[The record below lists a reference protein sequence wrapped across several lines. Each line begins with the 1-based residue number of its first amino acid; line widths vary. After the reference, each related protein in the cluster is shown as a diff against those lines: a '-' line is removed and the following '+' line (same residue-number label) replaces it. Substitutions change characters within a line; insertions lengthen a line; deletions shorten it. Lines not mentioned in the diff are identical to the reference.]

1 MRFHVLALPH
11 TVTTKEYLSCAY
23 TQKVLKFCQMMK
35 KLGHTVYHY
44 GHEESEV
51 ECDEHITVTDNQ
63 VLQEAYGGYDW
74 KKEFFKHNTGDYAN
88 LEFIKRAI
96 PEVGARKEKG
106 DFLLCFWGIGH
117 KGIAAAHPDLIA
129 VEPGIG
135 YGSNGSFAQFKV
147 FESYAIAN
155 LQYSELKQT
164 WPSWYH
170 AVIPNYFDPADFE
183 FRKKKDDYF
192 LYIGRIIKSKGVD
205 IAVQVTEKIGKKLL
219 IAGQGDF
226 VKELGYEVPPHVEIL
241 GFADVEKRKK
251 LMAGAQCVM
260 IPSYY
265 NEPFG
270 GVMVEALF
278 SGTPIITTDWGG
290 FAENNL
296 HGVTGYRCRT
306 MDHFI
311 WAAKNIDKIKPEACY
326 EWAVNNFS
334 LDRISLLYEEYF
346 KGLANVSDGKGW
358 YTEDS
363 ERTELDWLSRIYPSE
378 VLSESLNINERNQN
392 FFKDLEYEKSINTN
406 M

>member
-11 TVTTKEYLSCAY
+11 TVTSKEYLSCAY

-35 KLGHTVYHY
+35 NLGHTVFHY

-63 VLQEAYGGYDW
+63 VLLEAYGGYDW
-74 KKEFFKHNTGDYAN
+74 RKEFFKHNTGDHAN
-88 LEFIKRAI
+88 LEFVKRAI
-96 PEVGARKEKG
+96 PEVGKRKEKG

-117 KGIAAAHPDLIA
+117 KGIADAHSDMIV

-135 YGSNGSFAQFKV
+135 YGAGGSFAKFKV

-155 LQYSELKQT
+155 HQYTELKQS
-164 WPSWYH
+164 WPSWYD
-170 AVIPNYFDPADFE
+170 AIIPNYFDPSDFE
-183 FRKKKDDYF
+183 YRETKDDYF

-226 VKELGYEVPPHVEIL
+226 KAELGYEPPAHVEIL

-260 IPSYY
+260 VPSYY

-290 FAENNL
+290 FVENNL

-306 MDHFI
+306 MDQFI
-311 WAAKNIDKIKPEACY
+311 WAAKNIDKISPAACRD
-326 EWAVNNFS
+326 WAMHNFS
-334 LDRISLLYEEYF
+334 LDRISLMYEEYF
-346 KGLANVSDGKGW
+346 KSLSNVSNDKGW
-358 YTEDS
+358 YAENPD
-363 ERTELDWLSRIYPSE
+363 RTELDWMSRVYPKSALTVSCE
-378 VLSESLNINERNQN
+378 TLERNTEFLN
-392 FFKDLEYEKSINTN
+392 NLAE
-406 M
+406 

>member
-35 KLGHTVYHY
+35 KLGHTIYHY

-51 ECDEHITVTDNQ
+51 MCDEHITVTDNA

-74 KKEFFKHNTGDYAN
+74 RKEFFRHNTGDHAN
-88 LEFIKRAI
+88 KEFVRRAI
-96 PEVGARKEKG
+96 PEVGLRKQPG
-106 DFLLCFWGIGH
+106 DFLLCFWGTGH
-117 KGIAAAHPDLIA
+117 AAIAAAHPDMTA

-135 YGSNGSFAQFKV
+135 YGAGGSFANYKI

-155 LQYSELKQT
+155 AQYSELKQA

-170 AVIPNYFDPADFE
+170 AIIPNYFDPVDFE
-183 FRKKKDDYF
+183 YREKKEDYY

-205 IAVQVTEKIGKKLL
+205 IAIQAVKEIGGKLL

-226 VKELGYEVPPHVEIL
+226 EKELGYPCPEHVELL
-241 GFADVEKRKK
+241 GFADVEKRKE
-251 LMAGAQCVM
+251 LFAGAKACLV
-260 IPSYY
+260 PSYY

-270 GVMVEALF
+270 GVMVEALY

-296 HGVTGYRCRT
+296 HGITGYRCRT
-306 MDHFI
+306 MEQFV
-311 WAAKNIDKIKPEACY
+311 WACKNIENISPKACR
-326 EWAVNNFS
+326 EWAENFS
-334 LDRISLLYEEYF
+334 LDRISLMYEEYF
-346 KGLANVSDGKGW
+346 QSLLNVSTGKGW
-358 YTEDS
+358 YEENP
-363 ERTELDWLSRIYPSE
+363 ERMELNWLARVYPSNTLIVSSE
-378 VLSESLNINERNQN
+378 VKEANENR
-392 FFKDLEYEKSINTN
+392 FITETKA
-406 M
+406 

>member
-23 TQKVLKFCQMMK
+23 SQKVLKFCMMMK

-44 GHEESEV
+44 GHEESQV
-51 ECDEHITVTDNQ
+51 ECDEHITVTDNT

-74 KKEFFKHNTGDYAN
+74 KKEFFRHSIDDHAN
-88 LEFIKRAI
+88 REFERRAI
-96 PEVGARKEKG
+96 PEVAKRKQPG
-106 DFLLCFWGIGH
+106 DFLLCFWGSGH
-117 KGIAAAHPDLIA
+117 AEIAKAHSDMII

-135 YGSNGSFAQFKV
+135 YGSSGSFAQFKV
-147 FESYAIAN
+147 FESHAIAN
-155 LQYSELKQT
+155 LQYAELKQT

-170 AVIPNYFDPADFE
+170 AIIPNYFDPEDFTYQE
-183 FRKKKDDYF
+183 EKEDYF

-205 IAVQVTEKIGKKLL
+205 IAVQVTEKIGAKLL

-226 VKELGYEVPPHVEIL
+226 VKEMGYEPPAHVEMI
-241 GFADVEKRKK
+241 GFADVETRKK
-251 LMAGAQCVM
+251 LMAGAKCVLV
-260 IPSYY
+260 PSYY

-306 MDHFI
+306 MEQFV
-311 WAAKNIDKIKPEACY
+311 WAAKNIDKIKPLSCRQ
-326 EWAVNNFS
+326 WAMNFS
-334 LDRISLLYEEYF
+334 MDRVGKMYEEYF
-346 KGLANVSDGKGW
+346 LSLGNVQSGKGW
-358 YTEDS
+358 YEENP
-363 ERTELDWLSRIYPSE
+363 ERTELDWLSQTYPDD
-378 VLSESLNINERNQN
+378 I
-392 FFKDLEYEKSINTN
+392 LENC
-406 M
+406 

>member
-11 TVTTKEYLSCAY
+11 TVTSKEYLSCAY

-35 KLGHTVYHY
+35 KLGHTIYHY
-44 GHEESEV
+44 GHEESDV
-51 ECDEHITVTDNQ
+51 ECDEHITVTDNE
-63 VLQEAYGGYDW
+63 VLLKAYGSYDW
-74 KKEFFKHNTGDYAN
+74 RKEFFRHNTADFAN
-88 LEFIKRAI
+88 TEFVRRAI
-96 PEVGARKEKG
+96 PEVGKRKEKG
-106 DFLLCFWGIGH
+106 DFLLCFWGTGH
-117 KGIAAAHPDLIA
+117 KGIADAHPDMLI

-135 YGSNGSFAQFKV
+135 YGAGGSFAKFKV

-155 LQYSELKQT
+155 HQYTELNVS
-164 WPSWYH
+164 WPSWFD
-170 AVIPNYFDPADFE
+170 AVIPNYFDPTDFE
-183 FRKKKDDYF
+183 YRNEKDDYF

-205 IAVQVTEKIGKKLL
+205 IAVQVTERIGKKLL

-226 VKELGYEVPPHVEIL
+226 KKELGYEPPAHVEIL

-260 IPSYY
+260 VPSYY

-306 MDHFI
+306 MEQFV
-311 WAAKNIDKIKPEACY
+311 WAAKNIDKINPAACRD
-326 EWAVNNFS
+326 WAMQNFS
-334 LDRISLLYEEYF
+334 LDRVSLMYEEYF
-346 KGLANVSDGKGW
+346 KSLHSVSVGEGW
-358 YTEDS
+358 YEENPD
-363 ERTELDWLSRIYPSE
+363 RNELDWLGRIYPQSAFSYSQE
-378 VLSESLNINERNQN
+378 VHQRTEEIVNNLVPNP
-392 FFKDLEYEKSINTN
+392 FEK
-406 M
+406 